1 MTTSTID
8 ENARSLL
15 QHGRARN
22 THIAYEGD
30 WKRFCSICPGFG
42 DEYQPATPES
52 IVNYLAILHQEGK
65 KPATIRRALAAI
77 AYHHRSFDLNPCHH
91 QQVKDMIRAVGRAS
105 DTRVERAKALRFD
118 DLVRVIDSIDP
129 HFLEGQRDR
138 ALLCVMWFCAL
149 RRSEA
154 RDLTLWDIELLDEGV
169 TVHIRRS
176 KTDQEGCGDAIG
188 IPFAPSGTKT
198 TFNPAQIIETW
209 VRYLQHV
216 LPVLSFESR
225 LGKGVSPRTLPL
237 FSRITTDLEASQMV
251 RIGKV
256 PFCERTI
263 SRILEKRLSK
273 VLDITGY
280 TSHSFR
286 AGLITEL
293 ACSGIEDHRI
303 MQISRHRSYEVLN
316 RYIREGQTW
325 LTNPL
330 TLFFEKKA
338 LQLEDNVV
346 TFKNREVLS

>member
-8 ENARSLL
+8 ENARLLL
-15 QHGRARN
+15 QHGRAKN
-22 THIAYEGD
+22 THIAYNGD
-30 WKRFCSICPGFG
+30 WARFCSIVRRHEDSDG
-42 DEYQPATPES
+42 PETAET
-52 IVNYLAILHQEGK
+52 IVNYLAGLHKEGK

-77 AYHHRSFDLNPCHH
+77 NYHHRDFTQNPCRDLI
-91 QQVKDMIRAVGRAS
+91 VKEIIKAVGRDS
-105 DTRVERAKALRFD
+105 DTNVDRAKALRFD

-129 HFLEGQRDR
+129 AFIVGQRDL
-138 ALLCVMWFCAL
+138 ALLCIMWFCAL

-154 RDLTLWDIELLDEGV
+154 RDLKLCDIEFLEEGV
-169 TVHIRRS
+169 LVHIRRS
-176 KTDQEGCGDAIG
+176 KTDQEGCGDTIG
-188 IPFAPSGTKT
+188 IPFSTSNFMP
-198 TFNPAQIIETW
+198 FNPAKIIETW
-209 VRYLQHV
+209 VRYLRNI

-225 LGKGVSPRTLPL
+225 LGKGDPPRTLPL

-251 RIGKV
+251 RISKV
-256 PFCERTI
+256 AFCERTI
-263 SRILEKRLSK
+263 SRILENRLSK

-303 MQISRHRSYEVLN
+303 MQISRHRSHEVLN

-330 TLFFEKKA
+330 KLFFEKKA
-338 LQLEDNVV
+338 LQLADNVV
-346 TFKNREVLS
+346 LFKNREVLS